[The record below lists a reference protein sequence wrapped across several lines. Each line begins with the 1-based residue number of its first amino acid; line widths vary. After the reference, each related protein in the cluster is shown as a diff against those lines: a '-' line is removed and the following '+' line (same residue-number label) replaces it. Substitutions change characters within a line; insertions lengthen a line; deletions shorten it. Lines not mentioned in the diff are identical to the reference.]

1 MKKILVPTDF
11 SPSSLKALD
20 FAVQIA
26 KCSKGEIILIHA
38 CTEMLDTEAQS
49 NRSMYTA
56 YNEARSDKARAQLS
70 MIKESIE
77 NAEQVM
83 VTTKVYEGSVEE
95 TILQVT
101 EDTHAD
107 LTVMGTLGN
116 TGMNETLFGSVS
128 ASIIGKTTVPLLI
141 IPPLSE
147 WEIPKKLLLVVNH
160 FKTEEE
166 NTAAVF
172 QLAQLF
178 NASVYIGFFTEDYSD
193 ESELTLDQE
202 QTILNYRQT
211 LETKYPRISIRA
223 FHIGGHLFKET
234 IEDYI
239 EQKSIDMVAMV
250 TYKRTFL
257 QGLFHPSMT
266 KKMSYS
272 SHIPLLAIPAR
283 STAVSGTK

>member
-26 KCSKGEIILIHA
+26 KGSKAEIVLIHA
-38 CTEMLDTEAQS
+38 CTEMLDTEMKS
-49 NRSMYTA
+49 NRAMYTA
-56 YNEARSDKARAQLS
+56 YNDAKSDKARAQLS

-83 VTTKVYEGSVEE
+83 VTTKVYEGSVDE

-107 LTVMGTLGN
+107 LTIMGTLGKA
-116 TGMNETLFGSVS
+116 GMNETLFGSVS
-128 ASIIGKTTVPLLI
+128 ASMIGKTTVPLLI
-141 IPPLSE
+141 VPPLSE
-147 WEIPKKLLLVVNH
+147 WKIPKKLLLVVNH
-160 FKTEEE
+160 FKAEEE
-166 NTAAVF
+166 NTAALF

-193 ESELTLDQE
+193 ESELTADQT
-202 QTILNYRQT
+202 QTILDYRQN
-211 LETKYPRISIRA
+211 LETKYPRTTIRA

-239 EQKSIDMVAMV
+239 EQQHIDVVAMV
-250 TYKRTFL
+250 THKRTFL

-266 KKMSYS
+266 KRMSYT
-272 SHIPLLAIPAR
+272 SHIPLLAIPAQN
-283 STAVSGTK
+283 TGGVKN